1 MSEIIDSLFVQP
13 ILITG
18 VWRLAMLV
26 PLALMVSIVYKA
38 IRCDRLSAVP
48 LASLS
53 LCFMIVSCML
63 LIGGFLLV
71 AFRLL
76 A

>member
-1 MSEIIDSLFVQP
+1 MSSLIHTLFVEP
-13 ILITG
+13 ITITG
-18 VWRLAMLV
+18 IGRLLMLV
-26 PLALMVSIVYKA
+26 PLALMVSIVYKT
-38 IRCDRLSAVP
+38 IRCQRLSAVP
-48 LASLS
+48 LASVK
-53 LCFMIVSCML
+53 LCTMIVGGMM